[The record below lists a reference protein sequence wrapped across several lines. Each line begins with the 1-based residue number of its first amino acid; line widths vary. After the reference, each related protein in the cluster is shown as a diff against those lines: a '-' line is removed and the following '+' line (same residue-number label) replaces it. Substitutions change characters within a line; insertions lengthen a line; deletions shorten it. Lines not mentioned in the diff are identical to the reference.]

1 MTILLHELVGQDDR
15 RFSPYCWRTRMALAH
30 KGLEYETSPVSFSD
44 ISGLCGGAH
53 KTVPIIEDG
62 DTIVCDSFDIALYL
76 ERTYPDKPSLFGGP
90 GGQAS
95 CRFVES
101 WTNAALVPI
110 IARSCIKDIHDVV
123 ADKDKA
129 YFRESREKRL
139 GGRME
144 DLQAQREQRIEDLHI
159 ALMPLHVMLGK
170 QPWIGGDAPL
180 YHDHVVFGTL
190 QWARLTSTVPLIKE
204 ENRTSEWFARMLELY
219 DGLGASFP
227 AAAA

>member
-90 GGQAS
+90 AGRPRAGSLNPGPTPRWFPSSREAAS
-95 CRFVES
+95 RTFTTS
-101 WTNAALVPI
+101 SRTRTRPI
-110 IARSCIKDIHDVV
+110 SARAARSASAAGWKTSRPSVSNVSRICI
-123 ADKDKA
+123 
-129 YFRESREKRL
+129 SR
-139 GGRME
+139 
-144 DLQAQREQRIEDLHI
+144 
-159 ALMPLHVMLGK
+159 
-170 QPWIGGDAPL
+170 
-180 YHDHVVFGTL
+180 
-190 QWARLTSTVPLIKE
+190 
-204 ENRTSEWFARMLELY
+204 
-219 DGLGASFP
+219 
-227 AAAA
+227 